1 MSDASKDRLE
11 GTVKEGAGRA
21 KSAVG
26 DLTGN
31 SKTQASGQR
40 DQATG
45 QAQQGMAGIKEK
57 IDGLIKR
64 FTGGNKSR

>member
-45 QAQQGMAGIKEK
+45 QAQQGMAGIK

>member
-1 MSDASKDRLE
+1 MSDASKDRIE
-11 GTVKEGAGRA
+11 GTINEATGKA

-31 SKTQASGQR
+31 SKTQAAGQR

-57 IDGLIKR
+57 IDGFVRRL
-64 FTGGNKSR
+64 TGGNKSR